1 MLVSPGTYYENIDFK
16 GKTITV
22 ISSAGPV
29 ATIID
34 GGAKASTV
42 TFKTGETRASVLSGF
57 TIRNGGQPVY
67 FLSAAGIY
75 ISAAAPSIIGNVI
88 TRNYC
93 YDLYASVS
101 APLIQNNEISFTLD
115 AGDKCSF
122 AGGAGMW
129 LQGNLS
135 SYGLPPGTPVYPT
148 IIGNTI
154 EQNTDSGTEDAG
166 GNGGAGIADWNAYP
180 IIENNII
187 RNNTTADGTGG
198 GGINIVSGGALVIQ
212 NLIYGNQAGCG
223 SGGLAFDFGTDEGP
237 GSIETRTAS
246 PRFRPA
252 RSRRAPTTSAPA
264 IEEAPPISRR
274 QPP

>member
-1 MLVSPGTYYENIDFK
+1 
-16 GKTITV
+16 
-22 ISSAGPV
+22 
-29 ATIID
+29 
-34 GGAKASTV
+34 
-42 TFKTGETRASVLSGF
+42 
-57 TIRNGGQPVY
+57 
-67 FLSAAGIY
+67 
-75 ISAAAPSIIGNVI
+75 
-88 TRNYC
+88 
-93 YDLYASVS
+93 
-101 APLIQNNEISFTLD
+101 
-115 AGDKCSF
+115 
-122 AGGAGMW
+122 MW

-223 SGGLAFDFGTDEGP
+223 GGGLAFDFGTDEGP